1 MVIDEEKI
9 ISHKNK
15 TIISQMI
22 EIIFFAYLCLM
33 LYYRRKLLLGL
44 IQKLGGEVLSTP
56 LQKNLFLLTRRQ
68 KEKSFDFIPY
78 KYGCF
83 SLQANNDLSVLEKM
97 GYVRKNSNGI
107 SIAWQLASDDNFI
120 SQLRIEDRAILSDIY
135 NTFKAYSSN
144 DLIRYTYVHYP
155 FWAINSVILDEIL
168 SAEEK
173 KNVLLQ
179 KNTTPNKCLF
189 TIGYEGKSL
198 ETYINLLIVNN
209 VKVLCDVRKNP
220 LSKKWG
226 FSKSLLKDA
235 CEKVNIKYVHIPQL
249 GIESEE
255 RQDLKTFSDYKKLFE
270 AYEKTTLTINN
281 SYLLSIIEIL
291 RKNQCVALTC
301 FEKDVCMCHRG
312 VVAKNLMALDALKDF
327 RLKNL

>member
-1 MVIDEEKI
+1 M
-9 ISHKNK
+9 
-15 TIISQMI
+15 
-22 EIIFFAYLCLM
+22 F
-33 LYYRRKLLLGL
+33 YYRRKLLLGL

-56 LQKNLFLLTRRQ
+56 LQKNLFLLTRQQ

-97 GYVRKNSNGI
+97 GYVKKKYNGT
-107 SIAWQLASDDNFI
+107 SIAWQLTSNDDFVN
-120 SQLRIEDRAILSDIY
+120 QLRAEDKAALSYIHH
-135 NTFKAYSSN
+135 TFGAYLSN
-144 DLIRYTYVHYP
+144 DLIKYTYINYP
-155 FWAINSVILDEIL
+155 FWAINSVILDDL
-168 SAEEK
+168 LNSEEK
-173 KNVLLQ
+173 EKVLLQ
-179 KNTTPNKCLF
+179 KKDTSEKCLF

-198 ETYINLLIVNN
+198 ETYINLLIINN

-220 LSKKWG
+220 LSMKWG

-255 RQDLKTFSDYKKLFE
+255 RQDLKTFSDYQKLFE
-270 AYEKTTLTINN
+270 TYEKTTLIDNH
-281 SYLLSIIEIL
+281 SYLLSIVEIL
-291 RKNQCVALTC
+291 QENQCAALTC

-312 VVAKNLMALDALKDF
+312 VVAKNLMALTALQGF
-327 RLKNL
+327 TLKNL

>member
-1 MVIDEEKI
+1 M
-9 ISHKNK
+9 
-15 TIISQMI
+15 
-22 EIIFFAYLCLM
+22 
-33 LYYRRKLLLGL
+33 LLGL

-56 LQKNLFLLTRRQ
+56 LQKKLFLLTRQQ

-83 SLQANNDLSVLEKM
+83 SLLANNDLGVLEKM
-97 GYVRKNSNGI
+97 GFIKKKYSGTSI
-107 SIAWQLASDDNFI
+107 SWQLVSNDDFI
-120 SQLRIEDRAILSDIY
+120 GQLRTEDKSAINYIH
-135 NTFKAYSSN
+135 NTFGRYSGN
-144 DLIRYTYVHYP
+144 ELIKYTYINFP
-155 FWAINSVILDEIL
+155 FWAINSTILDEL
-168 SAEEK
+168 LDKEEK
-173 KNVLLQ
+173 EKVLLQ
-179 KNTTPNKCLF
+179 KKKVSDNCLF

-198 ETYINLLIVNN
+198 ETYINQLIIND

-255 RQDLKTFSDYKKLFE
+255 RHDLKTISDYKKLFE
-270 AYEKTTLTINN
+270 TYEKTTLRVNN

-291 RKNQCVALTC
+291 QDNKRVALTC

-312 VVAKNLMALDALKDF
+312 VVAKSLMSLDALKSYK
-327 RLKNL
+327 LKNL

>member
-1 MVIDEEKI
+1 M
-9 ISHKNK
+9 
-15 TIISQMI
+15 
-22 EIIFFAYLCLM
+22 F
-33 LYYRRKLLLGL
+33 YYRRKLLLGL

-97 GYVRKNSNGI
+97 GYVKKKYNGT
-107 SIAWQLASDDNFI
+107 SIAWQLTSNDDFVN
-120 SQLRIEDRAILSDIY
+120 QLRVEDKAALSYIHH
-135 NTFKAYSSN
+135 TFGAYHSN
-144 DLIRYTYVHYP
+144 DLIKYTYVNYP
-155 FWAINSVILDEIL
+155 FWAINSIILDDL
-168 SAEEK
+168 LNTEEK
-173 KNVLLQ
+173 EKVLLQ
-179 KNTTPNKCLF
+179 KKDTSEKCLF

-198 ETYINLLIVNN
+198 ETYINLLIINN

-220 LSKKWG
+220 LSMKWG

-255 RQDLKTFSDYKKLFE
+255 RQDLKTFSDYQKLFE
-270 AYEKTTLTINN
+270 SYEKTTLTDNR
-281 SYLLSIIEIL
+281 SCLLSIVEIL
-291 RKNQCVALTC
+291 RENQRAALTC

-312 VVAKNLMALDALKDF
+312 VVAKNLMVLTALQGFTLKH
-327 RLKNL
+327 L

>member
-1 MVIDEEKI
+1 M
-9 ISHKNK
+9 
-15 TIISQMI
+15 
-22 EIIFFAYLCLM
+22 F
-33 LYYRRKLLLGL
+33 YYRRKLLLGL

-56 LQKNLFLLTRRQ
+56 LQKNLFLLTRQQ

-97 GYVRKNSNGI
+97 GYVKKKYNGM
-107 SIAWQLASDDNFI
+107 SIAWQLTSDDDFVN
-120 SQLRIEDRAILSDIY
+120 QLRMEDKAALSYIHH
-135 NTFKAYSSN
+135 TFGTYHSN
-144 DLIRYTYVHYP
+144 DLIKYTYINYP
-155 FWAINSVILDEIL
+155 FWAINSVILNDL
-168 SAEEK
+168 LDAEEK
-173 KNVLLQ
+173 KKILRQ
-179 KNTTPNKCLF
+179 KKDISEKCLF

-198 ETYINLLIVNN
+198 ETYINQLIINN

-255 RQDLKTFSDYKKLFE
+255 RQDLKTFSDYMKLFE
-270 AYEKTTLTINN
+270 AYEKTTLIDNN

-291 RKNQCVALTC
+291 QENQRVALTC

-312 VVAKNLMALDALKDF
+312 VVAKYLMALDALKDF
-327 RLKNL
+327 QLKNL